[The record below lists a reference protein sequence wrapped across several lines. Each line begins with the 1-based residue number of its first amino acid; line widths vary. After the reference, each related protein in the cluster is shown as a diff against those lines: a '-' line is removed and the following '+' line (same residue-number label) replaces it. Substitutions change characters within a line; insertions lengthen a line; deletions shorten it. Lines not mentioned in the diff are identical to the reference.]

1 MSLLNPI
8 GPEPS
13 GVYWRRRLLVLG
25 VVLLVLLAF
34 WFFLLRGR
42 GSSSTPSASPTPSP
56 TAAPTGTA
64 NPTSTASPTSG
75 TVPACADSAITVS
88 IKVDGQSFPVG
99 NPVTLTEGIKNSGDT
114 ACKRDIGAK
123 ANTVIITSGG
133 YPVWSSDD
141 CSPGGG
147 SNVVTMKPGDEYQ
160 VTVTWKGELTEGKC
174 PSNPPQ
180 AQAGSYDAKGRN
192 GKVDS
197 KQVTF
202 ALT

>member
-8 GPEPS
+8 GPEPA

-25 VVLLVLLAF
+25 VVVLVLLAF
-34 WFFLLRGR
+34 WFFFLRGR
-42 GSSSTPSASPTPSP
+42 GSSSSAAPQPTP
-56 TAAPTGTA
+56 TVAPTGTA
-64 NPTSTASPTSG
+64 TPTSTASPTDSS
-75 TVPACADSAITVS
+75 TPACADSAITVS
-88 IKVDGQSFPVG
+88 IKVNGGSFPVG
-99 NPVTLTEGIKNSGDT
+99 SPVTLTEGIKNSGDT

-141 CSPGGG
+141 CSPGGA